1 MRKIKSKIIT
11 LIVVFVLTLFIGSL
25 NEVNAMTING
35 VELTDGMYLEDG
47 TTTVTDVKPT
57 SDRYAFI
64 TGDKLILKNIIIV
77 GDINVPSYIKVIDVL
92 GNVEL
97 KEKVNET
104 DANIVDEYGTININ
118 STDVTICDSG
128 SIKSDN
134 GYINVNNANLNI
146 KDAKVYVQ
154 DIYNGDVGHDK
165 VLTIDNAYVE
175 VPSINWMTDGGISL
189 KDNGVL
195 KVYNSFWTESIKI
208 EEGSKIIMQN
218 AQISNYGHIDYSAN
232 LVNFL
237 PTGYSVKKYGESIT
251 IVDEENQVVSNLNI
265 ERYYNI
271 KTNII
276 DGKGIVN
283 LDTKCVKKNEEAVLL
298 IVPDDD
304 YVVESVID
312 VNSGRDY
319 STQIDVLELV
329 LTNITSDIELNVKF
343 AKVNPILEI
352 KVPKFDSVEEG
363 YLNQSAKEIIITNT
377 GNVDVN
383 ITNVSIDNTSVFK
396 LVEGDKN
403 LVKGIENTTWKIQP
417 IEGVTAGYHTGIISV
432 TFENGF
438 TASEQVVFE
447 VKAKSVVNN
456 NTPVVT
462 PENNTINNTE
472 NNTNN
477 ANNTTNNLKNP
488 QTGDNIN
495 LFVMMLVVSIMGI
508 LGVTREIKIRK

>member
-1 MRKIKSKIIT
+1 M
-11 LIVVFVLTLFIGSL
+11 
-25 NEVNAMTING
+25 
-35 VELTDGMYLEDG
+35 
-47 TTTVTDVKPT
+47 
-57 SDRYAFI
+57 
-64 TGDKLILKNIIIV
+64 
-77 GDINVPSYIKVIDVL
+77 
-92 GNVEL
+92 
-97 KEKVNET
+97 
-104 DANIVDEYGTININ
+104 
-118 STDVTICDSG
+118 
-128 SIKSDN
+128 
-134 GYINVNNANLNI
+134 
-146 KDAKVYVQ
+146 
-154 DIYNGDVGHDK
+154 
-165 VLTIDNAYVE
+165 
-175 VPSINWMTDGGISL
+175 
-189 KDNGVL
+189 
-195 KVYNSFWTESIKI
+195 
-208 EEGSKIIMQN
+208 
-218 AQISNYGHIDYSAN
+218 
-232 LVNFL
+232 
-237 PTGYSVKKYGESIT
+237 
-251 IVDEENQVVSNLNI
+251 
-265 ERYYNI
+265 
-271 KTNII
+271 
-276 DGKGIVN
+276 
-283 LDTKCVKKNEEAVLL
+283 